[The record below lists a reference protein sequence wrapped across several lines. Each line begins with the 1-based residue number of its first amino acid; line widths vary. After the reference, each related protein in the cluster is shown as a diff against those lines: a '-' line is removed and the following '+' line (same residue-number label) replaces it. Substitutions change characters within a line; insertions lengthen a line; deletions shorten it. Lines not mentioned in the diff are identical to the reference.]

1 MRNRKLAAL
10 ALAATM
16 LLSACGGS
24 DDDNTESQGPEIPGN
39 VLPGG
44 SVVDYQAYAAGEPT
58 HIDPALAGDTRESQ
72 IARLLFDGLTKPDKT
87 GVVQNAVAESAVP
100 SADAKT
106 WTFGIRNGVV
116 WENGDPVVASDFK
129 FAWERVLNPATK
141 SRLAS
146 RFDMI
151 QGAEAVADGGATT
164 LSGVVADDTRREL
177 VVNLNYSYRDFP
189 SVVSTTPFS
198 PVPQRL
204 FKADPT
210 LSAKWEQGVMVGNGA
225 FRMAGPWERDRSIK
239 LLRNDKYY
247 GGSVGHVAYLDS
259 VEFRF
264 SKDLDSAYNDFES
277 DTFGVGRVPPGQYG
291 PASIEYGSGLLKS
304 PLLST
309 EYWGF
314 NMADPTVGGPANVQL
329 RQAIALAIDK
339 KDIVAKLYGN
349 ARRVAVGWAPPGT
362 PGYQI
367 TVDSGNRNVEAAKDL
382 LRAWGKT
389 PPEVKISFN
398 AGAGHE
404 EKAAIIQQN
413 LTEIGIKATVNPVA
427 QADYGRTVA
436 QGGLQ
441 FFRGGWNA
449 DYISYDNFI
458 APLFTSP
465 PTGDSN
471 NFKYKNPAVDSLVS
485 QARGE
490 VDETKR
496 NALYV
501 DAERLM
507 LKDQPVVP
515 IDWSAAGIVT
525 KPSVSDL
532 ATDPLGYVNYGE
544 VWTHR

>member
-1 MRNRKLAAL
+1 MRNRRLAAL

-16 LLSACGGS
+16 LLAACGGS
-24 DDDNTESQGPEIPGN
+24 DDDTPDEQGAETPAN

-58 HIDPALAGDTRESQ
+58 HIDPALAGDVRESQ
-72 IARLLFDGLTKPDKT
+72 IARLLFDGLTKSDKA
-87 GVVQNAVAESAVP
+87 GVVKNAVAATVNP

-106 WTFGIRNGVV
+106 WTFGLREGIV
-116 WENGDPVVASDFK
+116 WENGDPVLASDFK

-146 RFDMI
+146 RFSMI
-151 QGAEAVADGGATT
+151 QGAEAMADGQASS
-164 LSGVVADDTRREL
+164 LSGVTADDTRREL
-177 VVNLNYSYRDFP
+177 VVNLTSTYRDFP

-198 PVPQRL
+198 PVPQKL
-204 FKADPT
+204 FKDDPT
-210 LSAKWEQGVMVGNGA
+210 LSSKWEQGVMVGNGA

-247 GGSVGHVAYLDS
+247 GGTAGRVAYLDS

-264 SKDLDSAYNDFES
+264 SKDLDSAYNDFEA
-277 DTFGVGRVPPGQYG
+277 DEHGVGRVPPGQYSE
-291 PASIEYGSGLLKS
+291 ASVEYGATLLKS

-314 NMADPTVGGPANVQL
+314 NLSDPSVGGAGNLQL

-367 TVDSGNRNVEAAKDL
+367 TIDSGNRNVEAAKDL
-382 LRAWGKT
+382 LKAWGKT
-389 PPEVKISFN
+389 PPEIKISFN

-404 EKAAIIQQN
+404 EKATIIQQN
-413 LTEIGIKATVNPVA
+413 LADIGVKATLNPVA
-427 QADYGRTVA
+427 QADYGRSVS
-436 QGGLQ
+436 QGTLQ

-465 PTGDSN
+465 PMGDSN
-471 NFKYKNPAVDSLVS
+471 TFDYKNSKVDSLVT

-490 VDETKR
+490 ADETKR
-496 NALYV
+496 NNLYV
-501 DAERLM
+501 EAERTM

-515 IDWSAAGIVT
+515 ISWSSAGIVAKET
-525 KPSVSDL
+525 VSDL
-532 ATDPLGYVNYGE
+532 TTDPLGYVNYGE